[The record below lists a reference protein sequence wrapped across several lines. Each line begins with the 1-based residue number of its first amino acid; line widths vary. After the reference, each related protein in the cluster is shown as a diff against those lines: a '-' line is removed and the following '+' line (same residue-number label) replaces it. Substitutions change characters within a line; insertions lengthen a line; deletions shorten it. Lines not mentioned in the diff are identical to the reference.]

1 MSKKKKI
8 SIFVITAVMILAA
21 SAAVWFFM
29 SHIFVDGKPYAKNA
43 QYLDLRGKNISV
55 SHYEAVQEKLP
66 GCDIDWDVPFQGTA
80 YPENTGKVSFTSLT
94 EEDLHAL
101 DYLPQ
106 LKTADAVGCTDYE
119 MIQQLKQRHPNCEV
133 LYTVTV
139 DGREYDQDA
148 KRVSVDYLTEA
159 DVALLAYLPKLKA
172 VEAENCTD
180 YEQLLALQQAN
191 PKLEVSYSV
200 PLMGEMYSSDTRE
213 LVLPDGDMQQ
223 LQQNLK
229 YLTSLETV
237 EIQMPTCSAEE
248 LLALR
253 ESYPD
258 VAIHWQKEILGKVFS
273 TRDAEIDLT
282 KTKMETLDEV
292 KAQMAYFPDA
302 EKLILIGCGI
312 DNDTLAA
319 YRDEVREDYKVV
331 WAVKVGTLQVR
342 TDAEYFMPIKYDV
355 IVNGYMCRNL
365 KYCEDMLCVDL
376 GHMQILELDFV
387 KGMPKLKYLI
397 ICDCELTFIE
407 PLSTCKS
414 LIYLELFDTN
424 IYDYTPLL
432 GCTALEDLNLAVTR
446 GDPRVLGE
454 MTWLKNLWL
463 NKNGVSQEDRAYL
476 REKLPNTTLEFDH
489 GWITGN
495 GWRQLQNYFDM
506 RDLLG
511 MNYNVW

>member
-8 SIFVITAVMILAA
+8 LVFAVVLVLALA
-21 SAAVWFFM
+21 VAAAVWFFT
-29 SHIFVDGKPYAKNA
+29 SHFFVEGAPYPKEATA
-43 QYLDLRGKNISV
+43 LDLRGKAISV
-55 SHYEAVQEKLP
+55 AHYEAVQAELP
-66 GCDIDWDVPFQGTA
+66 DCDITWEVPFQGKTYA
-80 YPENTGKVSFTSLT
+80 EDTKSISFISLT
-94 EEDLHAL
+94 EEDIHAL
-101 DYLPQ
+101 EYLPE
-106 LKTADAVGCTDYE
+106 LTKVDAVGCTDYE
-119 MIQQLKQRHPNCEV
+119 MIGKLQQLYPKCKV
-133 LYTVTV
+133 LYTVTI
-139 DGREYDQDA
+139 DATEYDQDA
-148 KRVSVDYLTEA
+148 GQVSVENLTAE
-159 DVALLAYLPKLKA
+159 DVALMAYLPKLKTVA
-172 VEAENCTD
+172 AEDCTD
-180 YEQLLALQQAN
+180 YDQLLALQQER
-191 PKLEVSYSV
+191 PELEVTYSV
-200 PLMGEMYSSDTRE
+200 PLLGEVYESATTE
-213 LVLPDGDMQQ
+213 LTLEDPDMEA
-223 LQQNLK
+223 LQENLK
-229 YLTSLETV
+229 YLTSLETL
-237 EIQMPTCSAEE
+237 EILNPSCSAED
-248 LLALR
+248 LIALR

-258 VAIHWQKEILGKVFS
+258 VAIDWQKEILGVLHS
-273 TRDAEIDLT
+273 TKDTEIDLS
-282 KTKMETLDEV
+282 KIKLETLDEV

-312 DNDTLAA
+312 DNDTMAA

-446 GDPRVLGE
+446 GDPRVLGD
-454 MTWLKNLWL
+454 MPWLKNLWL
-463 NKNGVSQEDRAYL
+463 NKNGVSQEDREYL

>member
-1 MSKKKKI
+1 MDKKKKI
-8 SIFVITAVMILAA
+8 LIIALTVVLVAA
-21 SAAVWFFM
+21 AAAWFFT
-29 SHIFVDGKPYAKNA
+29 SHFFVDGKPYPKNA
-43 QYLDLRGKNISV
+43 ETLDLRGKEISV
-55 SHYEAVQEKLP
+55 EHYEAVQAKLP
-66 GCDIDWDVPFQGTA
+66 NCDITWEVPFQGKTYA
-80 YPENTGKVSFTSLT
+80 EDTKVVSVTSLT
-94 EEDLHAL
+94 AEDVETL
-101 DYLPQ
+101 DYLP
-106 LKTADAVGCTDYE
+106 LLEKVDAVGCTDYE
-119 MIQQLKQRHPNCEV
+119 QIQLLKQRRPDCQV
-133 LYTVTV
+133 LYTVTI
-139 DGREYDQDA
+139 DGVAYNQDA
-148 KRVSVDYLTEA
+148 VEISVTNLTAEEA
-159 DVALLAYLPKLKA
+159 ALARYLPELISVK
-172 VEAENCTD
+172 AENCED
-180 YEQLLALQQAN
+180 YDELLTLQQDH
-191 PKLEVSYSV
+191 PELEVTYSV
-200 PLMGEMYSSDTRE
+200 PLAGESYESATAE
-213 LVLPDGDMQQ
+213 LTFENPDMDELAQM
-223 LQQNLK
+223 LK
-229 YLTSLETV
+229 YLTKLETV
-237 EIQMPTCSAEE
+237 EILNPDCDAET

-258 VAIHWQKEILGKVFS
+258 VAIHWQKEILGTVHS
-273 TRDAEIDLT
+273 TKETEIDLSGI
-282 KTKMETLDEV
+282 KLEILDEV

-312 DNDTLAA
+312 DNDTMAA

-342 TDAEYFMPIKYDV
+342 TDATYFMPIKYDV

-387 KGMPKLKYLI
+387 KGMPNLKYLI

-407 PLSTCKS
+407 PLSSCKS

-446 GDPRVLGE
+446 GDPRVLAE

-463 NKNGVSQEDRAYL
+463 NKNGVSQEDREYL

-511 MNYNVW
+511 MPYNVW